1 MLKLSRAGLITLF
14 IIIQFS
20 LVGQYDKIEKGYY
33 LFPIMPERTNY
44 LSGNMGELRS
54 SHFHA
59 GLDIKTNGKE
69 GYRVYAAADG
79 YISRIRIG
87 PGGYG
92 NALYINHPNG
102 TTTVYAHLMRMKD
115 PEVVQ
120 YILEQ
125 HYKKKSHALNLFP
138 KKEQFKVQK
147 GDIIALSGNTGSS
160 TGPHLHFEIR
170 TIDQEVLDPLK
181 IGFTEIKDNLSPT
194 PASLAVKTMNIESR
208 VNGQFG
214 YSTFKSKKLEKS
226 QFELDTIYASGQIGL
241 ELYSYDKHNGAN
253 NRNGVPEID
262 LYLNDQLHF
271 SQSIDTINF
280 STQKNIKIH
289 TNYQSHKM
297 TRVRFGKLYI
307 DDGNPLDY
315 YPLAKS
321 NGLINIANGD
331 TLNARIQLNDAYN
344 NVSEL
349 NFVIVGTNEVV
360 SNHDLISSKQGYFI
374 QDNTLILQQEAKN
387 RDNILLTEE
396 TGSKVF
402 EPNYSIDNTNYYLV
416 DLKKYLPVS
425 VDLGEEEIM
434 EFNFADQI
442 PAASNHS
449 FLSDTYSLQ
458 FGKNTLFDTV
468 YIRAKHEWSEEEDI
482 LEINQDLYPLKGSVK
497 VEWQP
502 MAKYDSLES
511 YDVYQINNPK
521 YPAFLGGKF
530 ENGTMKFSFSNF
542 GRFTLL
548 KDEKEPDVRLISS
561 KNNRVSF
568 RIKDDLSGIKSF
580 KAKINDQWL
589 LMHYEPKRNLIW
601 SERLDKN
608 KPLEGE
614 FELIVAD
621 NAGNESI
628 FKLKLGQ
635 L

>member
-1 MLKLSRAGLITLF
+1 MLILNRLGLIILLF
-14 IIIQFS
+14 CVHLS
-20 LVGQYDKIEKGYY
+20 LIGQYNKIEKGYY
-33 LFPIMPERTNY
+33 LFPVMPERANY
-44 LSGNMGELRS
+44 LSGTMGELRS

-115 PEVVQ
+115 PEVAQ

-125 HYKKKSHALNLFP
+125 HYKRQSHALNLFP
-138 KKEQFKVQK
+138 KKQQFKVKK

-181 IGFTEIKDNLSPT
+181 IGFTEIQDNLSPT

-214 YSTFKSKKLEKS
+214 YSTFQSNEIAKGK
-226 QFELDTIYASGQIGL
+226 FEIDTIYASGQIGL

-253 NRNGVPEID
+253 NRNGVSEID
-262 LYLNDQLHF
+262 LYLNDQLYF
-271 SQSIDTINF
+271 SQAIDTINF
-280 STQKNIKIH
+280 STQKNIKVH

-321 NGLINIANGD
+321 KGLINISNGD
-331 TLNARIQLNDAYN
+331 TLEARVELYDAYHN
-344 NVSEL
+344 SSEL
-349 NFVIVGTNEVV
+349 NFLIVGTNEVV

-374 QDNTLILQQEAKN
+374 QDNTLILQQEAHN

-396 TGSKVF
+396 SGTKTF
-402 EPNYSIDNTNYYLV
+402 EPNYSIDSTNYYLV
-416 DLKKYLPVS
+416 DLKKYLPIS
-425 VDLGEEEIM
+425 VDFGEEIV

-449 FLSDTYSLQ
+449 FLADTYSLQ
-458 FGKNTLFDTV
+458 FGKNTLFDTI
-468 YIRAKHEWSEEEDI
+468 YIRAKHEWTKKEDV
-482 LEINQDLYPLKGSVK
+482 LEINQDLYPLKGQVK

-502 MAKYDSLES
+502 MASYDSLEK
-511 YDVYQINNPK
+511 YHVYQINNPK
-521 YPAFLGGKF
+521 YPVFLGGKL
-530 ENGTMKFSFSNF
+530 ENETIKFGFSSF

-548 KDEKEPDVRLISS
+548 KDDKEPEIRLISS

-580 KAKINDQWL
+580 KAEINNQWL
-589 LMHYEPKRNLIW
+589 LMHYEPKRRLIW

-608 KPLEGE
+608 KPLAGE

-621 NAGNESI
+621 YAGNKSI